1 MRFREL
7 KEQDYKNYKKLID
20 SDINIDYFK
29 HFIENVLNK
38 NHKIYVLELNNN
50 IIGTGTILIEEKLTY
65 GGSKLGHI
73 ENILIHEDHR
83 GKGHGEFLV
92 KKLLNVCKQEKC
104 YRVDLNCVKEL
115 EKFYNKNKFNQNSI
129 SMNIYFKEN
138 FK

>member
-1 MRFREL
+1 MQFREL

-38 NHKIYVLELNNN
+38 NHKLYVLEKNNK
-50 IIGTGTILIEEKLTY
+50 IIGTGTVLIEEKLTY

-73 ENILIHEDHR
+73 ENILVDEYHR
-83 GKGHGEFLV
+83 GNGYGEFIV
-92 KKLLNVCKQEKC
+92 KNLLKICKQENC

-115 EKFYNKNKFNQNSI
+115 ENFYSKNNFNQNSI